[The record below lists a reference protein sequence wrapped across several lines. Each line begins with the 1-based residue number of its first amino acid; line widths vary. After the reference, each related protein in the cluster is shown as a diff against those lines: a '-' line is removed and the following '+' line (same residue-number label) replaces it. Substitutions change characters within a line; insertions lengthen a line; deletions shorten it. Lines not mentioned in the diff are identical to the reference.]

1 MKTYQTDVLCCPT
14 CKNTLS
20 QRNEKI
26 GDVIAPD
33 ELICTSCNKNYLNMD
48 GYIDFLGEKGRIL
61 TSKREEIVRS
71 FYAKFYSPLTNL
83 MFLLCGGVKNAR
95 REVLSRLDIKNDN
108 IVLETGMGAGENFP
122 WLNRMAE
129 NLKFY
134 GIDIQK
140 QMMIHCMRNIN
151 RWNIKGEIY
160 RADAEELPFR
170 DEKFDVVFHLGAIN
184 LFSDKKKAIAEMI
197 RVAKPGTKI
206 VIADETEKAGRL
218 FNLFTGTDDTIIP
231 PIDLIPGEMK
241 NKQMDIIWRG
251 YGYVISFVK
260 PASKN

>member
-1 MKTYQTDVLCCPT
+1 MKTNQTDVLCCPS
-14 CKNTLS
+14 CKEALS
-20 QRNEKI
+20 QPDEKI
-26 GDVIAPD
+26 RNVHASD
-33 ELICTSCNKNYLNMD
+33 ELICTRCNKKFCNTE
-48 GYIDFLGEKGRIL
+48 GYIDFLGEKGRVL

-71 FYAKFYSPLTNL
+71 VYAKFYSPLTNL

-95 REVLSRLDIKNDN
+95 REVLGRLDIKDDN

-122 WLNRMAE
+122 RLNNMAE

-140 QMMIHCMRNIN
+140 QMMIHCMRNLN
-151 RWNIKGEIY
+151 RWNIKGEVY

-170 DEKFDVVFHLGAIN
+170 DEKFDVVFHLGAIKI
-184 LFSDKKKAIAEMI
+184 FSDKKKAIDEMI

-206 VIADETEKAGRL
+206 VIADETEKAGKL
-218 FNLFTGTDDTIIP
+218 FNLFTGTNDIIIP
-231 PIDLIPGEMK
+231 PTDLIPDEMQ

-251 YGYVISFVK
+251 YGYVITFAK
-260 PASKN
+260 PAPKN